1 MDEKEMK
8 GALWPDNNAQILYK
22 GKFQI
27 NGETKYA
34 TLVKSRTQN
43 GNDIVELCTSL
54 GIVYQNREEDKQS
67 PKTPD
72 VGGTIYI
79 DKLPYKFGGWNNIS
93 QNGTE
98 YLGLQLEK
106 KEQPF

>member
-22 GKFQI
+22 GKFQV

-34 TLVKSRTQN
+34 TMIKTKTQN
-43 GNDIVELCTSL
+43 GNEIVELCTSA
-54 GIVYQNREEDKQS
+54 GIVYQNREEEKQN

-72 VGGTIYI
+72 VGGTISINGNLY
-79 DKLPYKFGGWNNIS
+79 KLGGWNNIAS
-93 QNGTE
+93 NGTE
-98 YLGLQLEK
+98 YLGLSLEK